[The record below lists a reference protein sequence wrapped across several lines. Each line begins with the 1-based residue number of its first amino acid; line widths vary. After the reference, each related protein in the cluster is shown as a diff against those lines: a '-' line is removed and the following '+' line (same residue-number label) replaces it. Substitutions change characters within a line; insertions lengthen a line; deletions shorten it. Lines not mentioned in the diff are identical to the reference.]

1 MIWRWFFALS
11 AVPLLFATG
20 TAPAKNVATRV
31 DATDAVRPAQ
41 VLVMLRLPPL
51 HLRGGATY
59 SGSYG
64 DAASQ
69 AARRRIANGI
79 ARKYGMRV
87 AESWP
92 MPLLGVDCLALDLP
106 PGLSVDGAI
115 ALLSRDK
122 AVLWAQPVQT
132 YEGRGAPA
140 TSDPLYLAQPSA
152 SAWRLSTLH
161 SYATGRG
168 VRVAVI
174 DSKIELTHPD
184 LAGQFSVDADFVG
197 GRVPLAERHGT
208 GVAGV
213 IAAKADNGIG
223 VAGVAPAARLMALR
237 ACWESTSGTRPTL
250 CSTLSL
256 AKAIEYAIDH
266 DAQIINLSLSG
277 PPDPLLDKLIDVALT
292 RGISVVAAYDGAA
305 LKGGFP
311 ASKPGVIAVTDES
324 LPAWPATVYGAP
336 GRDIPTT
343 EPGGKWYI
351 VNGSSYAAAHVAG
364 LIALARERRSG
375 ARMRI
380 ALKPNGRII
389 DACATL
395 VSTSPSCD
403 CECAIRRAQQARGK
417 S

>member
-1 MIWRWFFALS
+1 MNWRWAL
-11 AVPLLFATG
+11 ALLVLPLLLTDA
-20 TAPAKNVATRV
+20 APAEKF
-31 DATDAVRPAQ
+31 DAPALANDAVRPAQ
-41 VLVMLRLPPL
+41 VLIMLRLPPL
-51 HLRGGATY
+51 HLRGGTTY

-64 DAASQ
+64 DTASQ
-69 AARRRIANGI
+69 AARRRVANGV
-79 ARKYGMRV
+79 AKRYGMRV

-92 MPLLGVDCLALDLP
+92 MPLLGVDCFALDLP
-106 PGLSVDGAI
+106 PGLSVDQAI

-132 YEGRGAPA
+132 FEGRGVPA
-140 TSDPLYLAQPSA
+140 TSDPLYLAQPAA
-152 SAWRLSTLH
+152 SAWSLSLLH
-161 SYATGRG
+161 RYVTGRG
-168 VRVAVI
+168 VRIAVI
-174 DSKIELTHPD
+174 DSKIEVMHPD

-197 GRVPLAERHGT
+197 GRVPVSERHGT

-213 IAAKADNGIG
+213 IAAKADNGMG

-237 ACWESTSGTRPTL
+237 ACRESSTGSRPTL

-256 AKAIEYAIDH
+256 ARAIEYAIDH
-266 DAQIINLSLSG
+266 DAQIINLSLTG
-277 PPDPLLDKLIDVALT
+277 PPDALLDKLIDVALA
-292 RGISVVAAYDGAA
+292 RGISVVAAYDGAVPN
-305 LKGGFP
+305 GGFP
-311 ASKPGVIAVTDES
+311 ASKPGVVAVADES
-324 LPAWPATVYGAP
+324 LRSWPATVYGAP

-364 LIALARERRSG
+364 LIALVREQRGG

-380 ALKPNGRII
+380 ALRPNGRII

-395 VSTSPSCD
+395 VSTSSSCD
-403 CECAIRRAQQARGK
+403 CDCAIRLAQKTRGK